1 MTSVISPSNIK
12 NAISVVGEKLEKHSD
27 SWKARMRHRYPAAAG
42 RESPKI
48 IVAVPAYNEEVAIG
62 SVVLRSHKYA
72 DRVIVVDDGSA
83 DNTAEV
89 AALAGAAVVRH
100 EKNGGYGAA
109 IRTCFETARQVDAD
123 IMVIIDADG
132 QHSPDDIPRMI
143 NQMLA
148 TRSDIVIGSRFVDG
162 NERNQQIPGY
172 RKLGMKVLDSAT
184 VAGSGLKVSDSQ
196 SGFRAYS
203 KDAIQK
209 IQIGDGGMGAGS
221 EILIKAAEN
230 DLKISEVPIK
240 VRYDLKGTS
249 SKNPVAHGIGVLNS
263 IIGFVSQK
271 RPMMF
276 FGVPGLVVLD
286 VGVLF
291 CFRALDMFN
300 MTGDMAIGDSL
311 IGVVGIMLGTQ
322 CIFTAFVLTSIK
334 GITTRASGARA

>member
-1 MTSVISPSNIK
+1 
-12 NAISVVGEKLEKHSD
+12 
-27 SWKARMRHRYPAAAG
+27 
-42 RESPKI
+42 
-48 IVAVPAYNEEVAIG
+48 
-62 SVVLRSHKYA
+62 
-72 DRVIVVDDGSA
+72 
-83 DNTAEV
+83 
-89 AALAGAAVVRH
+89 
-100 EKNGGYGAA
+100 
-109 IRTCFETARQVDAD
+109 
-123 IMVIIDADG
+123 
-132 QHSPDDIPRMI
+132 
-143 NQMLA
+143 
-148 TRSDIVIGSRFVDG
+148 
-162 NERNQQIPGY
+162 
-172 RKLGMKVLDSAT
+172 MKVLDSAT